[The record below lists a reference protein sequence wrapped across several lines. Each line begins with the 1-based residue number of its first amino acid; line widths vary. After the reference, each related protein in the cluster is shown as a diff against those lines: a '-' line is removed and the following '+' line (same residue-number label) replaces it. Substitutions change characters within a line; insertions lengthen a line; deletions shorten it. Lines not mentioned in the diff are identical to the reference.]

1 MDPPSISPLLDRL
14 EDELDNLE
22 EALQPILGNIS
33 DVANKLPLLD
43 KAKLYVLATYSI
55 ESMLFSSLRL
65 NGVDAKEHPVFKELA
80 RVRQYFDKIKNI
92 ETPPEKPEQTLN
104 KEAAI
109 RFIKADLAENN
120 NKVVNTKLSEMI
132 AKERAKAALKAA
144 KAGGK
149 RKAEV
154 SAPPEETTESN
165 GEELESEDSR
175 KKKKK
180 EKKEEKKHK
189 DKKNKKTSKIRRVLN
204 HLAYFHPICARVDP
218 NVPVET
224 SIKTLAELVK
234 ECKIGGIGLSEV
246 SANTIR
252 KAYAVHPISA
262 VEIELSL
269 FTTDPLHNVGIPIV
283 AYSPVGRGW
292 LTGKLRKPKDI
303 PANDYR
309 RMLSRFQPGIFE
321 QNLQLI
327 EAVEQLAKRKGV
339 TTAQVAIG

>member
-1 MDPPSISPLLDRL
+1 MDPPNISPLLDGL
-14 EDELDNLE
+14 DDELDNLE

-65 NGVDAKEHPVFKELA
+65 NGVDAKEHPVFKELI
-80 RVRQYFDKIKNI
+80 RVRQYFEKIKNI

-149 RKAEV
+149 RKAET
-154 SAPPEETTESN
+154 STPPEETNTESN
-165 GEELESEDSR
+165 GEELESESAR

-180 EKKEEKKHK
+180 DKREEKKHK
-189 DKKNKKTSKIRRVLN
+189 DKKNKKTSK
-204 HLAYFHPICARVDP
+204 
-218 NVPVET
+218 
-224 SIKTLAELVK
+224 
-234 ECKIGGIGLSEV
+234 
-246 SANTIR
+246 
-252 KAYAVHPISA
+252 
-262 VEIELSL
+262 
-269 FTTDPLHNVGIPIV
+269 
-283 AYSPVGRGW
+283 
-292 LTGKLRKPKDI
+292 
-303 PANDYR
+303 
-309 RMLSRFQPGIFE
+309 
-321 QNLQLI
+321 
-327 EAVEQLAKRKGV
+327 
-339 TTAQVAIG
+339 